1 MQEQDH
7 GASELAAGDVE
18 DRPEGKPGWLDLAR
32 SRRER
37 MGSVI
42 LRAATVLLD
51 MLAWW
56 PEAAVAGQTCLVALQ
71 VRQGTE
77 RNYNE
82 QITTN

>member
-7 GASELAAGDVE
+7 HAPRLAAGE
-18 DRPEGKPGWLDLAR
+18 AGDRPEGKPGWLDVAC
-32 SRRER
+32 SRREG

-42 LRAATVLLD
+42 LRAASVLLD

-71 VRQGTE
+71 VRQGSE
-77 RNYNE
+77 REY
-82 QITTN
+82 TSK

>member
-1 MQEQDH
+1 
-7 GASELAAGDVE
+7 
-18 DRPEGKPGWLDLAR
+18 
-32 SRRER
+32 

-71 VRQGTE
+71 VRQGPSGNTAA
-77 RNYNE
+77 NN
-82 QITTN
+82 N